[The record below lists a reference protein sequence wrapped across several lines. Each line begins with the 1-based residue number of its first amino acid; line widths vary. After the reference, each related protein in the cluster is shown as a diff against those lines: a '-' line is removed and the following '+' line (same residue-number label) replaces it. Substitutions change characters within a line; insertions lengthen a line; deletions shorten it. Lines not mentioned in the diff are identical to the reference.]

1 MAVSSGSRQAKTDSE
16 STLEEPN
23 KEFLVWERE
32 VREGR
37 RDQSNET
44 SYQILMELMAD
55 DKWGEEDDRDRAK
68 VDVVKDT
75 ISLVDGHL
83 EEPLCWG
90 HKFLHNFENW
100 S

>member
-1 MAVSSGSRQAKTDSE
+1 MRQRERWWLVAVSSGSRQAKTDSE

-44 SYQILMELMAD
+44 SYQIFN
-55 DKWGEEDDRDRAK
+55 G
-68 VDVVKDT
+68 
-75 ISLVDGHL
+75 VDG
-83 EEPLCWG
+83 
-90 HKFLHNFENW
+90 
-100 S
+100 